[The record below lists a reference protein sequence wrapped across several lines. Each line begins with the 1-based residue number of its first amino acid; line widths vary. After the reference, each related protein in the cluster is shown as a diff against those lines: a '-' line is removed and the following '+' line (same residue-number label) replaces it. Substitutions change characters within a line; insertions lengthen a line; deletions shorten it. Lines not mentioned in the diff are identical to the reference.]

1 LYHRSHA
8 VQLFE
13 VKFSNFRQS
22 NKHGEASKLLAA
34 AAAAAASAVCVSQN
48 VVEKQLE
55 AEGVSRTS
63 LGRDAFEERVWAWKE
78 E

>member
-1 LYHRSHA
+1 
-8 VQLFE
+8 

-22 NKHGEASKLLAA
+22 NKHGKASKLL